1 MSDSNWN
8 KTRIMLER
16 KEQEDNIEWIEG
28 EPHYQGRHII
38 ERDAD
43 IEGGVYLG
51 GGEREAIVVDSE
63 YGAIP
68 ELYED
73 AKDTAEELA
82 QENNSTISTYAPLA
96 AFRTVQDAFSPSE
109 EQLEHLVSRY
119 GDIEDLD
126 DGEYRGVE
134 TEEDLRNPS
143 YLVTKISE
151 DLGVEEDGKVALDT
165 FVNKDIGVCRHQA
178 LAAGAVLEHFQE
190 DGYIDG
196 DISVD
201 RNQDSRGGHA
211 WVRYEDQNRVRI
223 LDSTQDVFSPL
234 GLTEDSFWDYARPE
248 DNI

>member
-16 KEQEDNIEWIEG
+16 KEQDDDIEWIDG

-38 ERDAD
+38 ERDSD

-73 AKDTAEELA
+73 TKDTAEELA
-82 QENNSTISTYAPLA
+82 QENNSTINTYAPLA
-96 AFRTVQDAFSPSE
+96 AYRTVRDTLEFDKE
-109 EQLEHLVSRY
+109 EVNDLVERNNV
-119 GDIEDLD
+119 ED
-126 DGEYRGVE
+126 DG
-134 TEEDLRNPS
+134 
-143 YLVTKISE
+143 KI
-151 DLGVEEDGKVALDT
+151 ALDM
-165 FVNKDIGVCRHQA
+165 FLNNGVGVCRHAA
-178 LAAGAVLEHFQE
+178 LATGTVLEHFQE
-190 DGYIDG
+190 DGYING

-211 WVRYEDQNRVRI
+211 WVRYEDQNGVRI
-223 LDSTQDVFSPL
+223 LDPTQDVFSPL
-234 GLTEDSFWDYARPE
+234 ELTEDSFWDYARPE